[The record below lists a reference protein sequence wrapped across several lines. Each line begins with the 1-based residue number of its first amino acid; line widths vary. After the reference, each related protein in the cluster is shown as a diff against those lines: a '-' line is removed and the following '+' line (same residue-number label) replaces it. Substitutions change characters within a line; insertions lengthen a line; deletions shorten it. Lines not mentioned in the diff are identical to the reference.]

1 MMLPGEEGD
10 SKINLH
16 LKQTFGTLPSYLRA
30 VNNDLLNMGFD
41 KTYFGQ
47 TRLMWDLYWRKDGL
61 YILPFLL
68 PGLQRICKDILKDSV
83 LLELKFWI
91 N

>member
-1 MMLPGEEGD
+1 MWERIIERRKKEIKVMMLPGEEGD

-47 TRLMWDLYWRKDGL
+47 TRLM
-61 YILPFLL
+61 
-68 PGLQRICKDILKDSV
+68 
-83 LLELKFWI
+83 
-91 N
+91 